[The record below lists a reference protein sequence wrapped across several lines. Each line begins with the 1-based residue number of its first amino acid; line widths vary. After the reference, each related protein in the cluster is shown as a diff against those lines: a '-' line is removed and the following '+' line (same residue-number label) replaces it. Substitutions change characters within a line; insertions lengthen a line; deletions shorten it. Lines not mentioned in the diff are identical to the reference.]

1 MFSLVA
7 GSLIDVE
14 VELTANHKGQ
24 FQLKI
29 CPIGSGQTDATQ
41 AHRNRHAFLLAK
53 TISGEVLVW
62 TVRDNAVREGP
73 RVERKLRNRRAH

>member
-1 MFSLVA
+1 LIISSDNCGLLLVA

-41 AHRNRHAFLLAK
+41 AHRNSHLFLLAT
-53 TISGEVLVW
+53 TISEEVPVHNRLSGI
-62 TVRDNAVREGP
+62 TPYKRDQG
-73 RVERKLRNRRAH
+73 